1 MEYNI
6 GDTVKFAT
14 EYGPPMHGTIM
25 NVSSEMDSYDEMRL
39 ENGVPLYY
47 SKKLKKFVP
56 VKPKN
61 MDSVFIE
68 VFKGNDVKEFVG
80 FNKACGT

>member
-1 MEYNI
+1 MNI
-6 GDTVKFAT
+6 GDNVEYDN
-14 EYGPPMHGTIM
+14 EYGDKCKGSIV
-25 NVSSEMDSYDEMRL
+25 NIQSDMDSYDEMRL

-68 VFKGNDVKEFVG
+68 VFKGKDVKEFIG

>member
-6 GDTVKFAT
+6 GDIVEYAT
-14 EYGPPMHGTIM
+14 EYGRPRKGTIV
-25 NVSSEMDSYDEMRL
+25 NVASEMDSYDEMRL

-61 MDSVFIE
+61 MDTVFLE
-68 VFKGNDVKEFVG
+68 VFKGDRVFNEFVR
-80 FNKACGT
+80 FSSVA

>member
-1 MEYNI
+1 MNI
-6 GDTVKFAT
+6 GDNVEYEN
-14 EYGPPMHGTIM
+14 EYGEKCKGPIV
-25 NVSSEMDSYDEMRL
+25 NIQSDMDSYDEMRL
-39 ENGVPLYY
+39 KNGVPLYY

-68 VFKGNDVKEFVG
+68 VFKGNNVNEFIRFSSV
-80 FNKACGT
+80 A